1 MKLFVDGAELSEIK
15 KLMASGLCDGVT
27 TNPTI
32 LRKAGVVGLEAM
44 YQRQIEIANLISPL
58 PLSVEVT
65 DDQPDEIRRQIT
77 VYREKLPQNIMV
89 KITVA
94 DRDGKSLLPSIYE
107 AASAG
112 LAVNVTAMLNFNQ
125 CILAAKCLMNGTAAA
140 QAAGIELPPFN
151 HVISLFA
158 GRISEEHGSVEAIQ
172 ILKDLRDWL
181 DIHQLPIEIICAS
194 VRTPENVSD
203 WSKTGAHILT
213 VPPAVLEK
221 CLYSARS
228 KETVAQFLADAK
240 EALGQDT

>member
-1 MKLFVDGAELSEIK
+1 MKLFVDGAELAAIQR
-15 KLMASGLCDGVT
+15 LMDSGLCDGVT

-44 YQRQIEIANLISPL
+44 YQRQLEIANLIFPL

-65 DDQPDEIRRQIT
+65 SDQPDEIRRQIA

-89 KITVA
+89 KITVS

-107 AASAG
+107 AASSG

-140 QAAGIELPPFN
+140 QVAGIKPPPFN
-151 HVISLFA
+151 HIVSLFA
-158 GRISEEHGSVEAIQ
+158 GRISEEHGSLEAIQ
-172 ILKDLRDWL
+172 ILKDLREWL
-181 DIHQLPIEIICAS
+181 DVHKSPIEIICAS

-203 WSKTGAHILT
+203 WAKSGAHILT

-228 KETVAQFLADAK
+228 KETVVQFLNDAK
-240 EALGQDT
+240 EALE